1 MGVGQGFLG
10 GEGLGRDDEESGGR
24 IALLQRLG
32 HVGAVDVGH
41 EMHPQ
46 VGMPVGLQRLA
57 RHIGAEVGASY
68 PDIHHVGDLPAVM
81 AGPGAV
87 ADGLGEPAH
96 LRQNPVDVG
105 HDIAPVHHHRPV
117 GAVAERRMQDRAV
130 FRGVDPFAREH
141 VVTPAGDILLAGKV
155 EQQAHGFLG
164 DAVLGVVEQ
173 EAVQTR
179 RETGGPLGIA
189 LEQVAHMNAFHLGA
203 VSGESLPRGGI
214 GQSGHGDISSR
225 FSVASQPNN
234 IRDGTMASPCSCCPP
249 YYRNCSQLG
258 MSSLVFVGSI
268 PSGWPTTTVS
278 SAAGSSRR
286 FATRWT
292 SSSVTA
298 LIRPERRSR

>member
-32 HVGAVDVGH
+32 HMGAVDVGH

-46 VGMPVGLQRLA
+46 IGMPVRLQRLA
-57 RHIGAEVGASY
+57 RHVGAEVGASY

-81 AGPGAV
+81 PGPGAV

-96 LRQNPVDVG
+96 LRQNPIDVG
-105 HDIAPVHHHRPV
+105 HDIAPIHHHRAV

-130 FRGVDPFAREH
+130 FRDVDPFAREH

-155 EQQAHGFLG
+155 EQQAYGFLG

-179 RETGGPLGIA
+179 RETGRPLRDRARTGRA
-189 LEQVAHMNAFHLGA
+189 YERFPTGR
-203 VSGESLPRGGI
+203 GE
-214 GQSGHGDISSR
+214 
-225 FSVASQPNN
+225 
-234 IRDGTMASPCSCCPP
+234 
-249 YYRNCSQLG
+249 
-258 MSSLVFVGSI
+258 
-268 PSGWPTTTVS
+268 
-278 SAAGSSRR
+278 RR
-286 FATRWT
+286 EPATRGNR
-292 SSSVTA
+292 S
-298 LIRPERRSR
+298 ERTWRYFLSFFSRQPAE